1 MKRLLLLLLLVL
13 INILLLNAQNLCPN
27 GDFETYSTPPS
38 TYAQICLSTG
48 WSNPS
53 GSCSLI
59 AGTGSP
65 DFYSTLGTGGAKA
78 PGTFL
83 ATISPHGG
91 NDFAGFAT
99 YYSSANYREYIRTT
113 LANSLI
119 PGNTYAITCWISNGT
134 SSLHYYGTNNI
145 GFNFSALP
153 MTQTLGAPILTT
165 PQVETSTVLYS
176 TGWQQISFLYTPTV
190 SAQYLTIG
198 NFHNDATT
206 TRTLFGPNLSSSFGA
221 YYYIDDISITLIS
234 PLPVELLSFEGKNVN
249 HKNELNWST
258 ATEIN
263 NDRFEIEK
271 STDGILFYMI
281 GQVSGNGTKSC
292 RSDYQFCDEK
302 PGPGITYYR
311 LRQVDYDGNF
321 NYSEKIAVENT
332 YDDFEV
338 ISFSI
343 SENSF
348 EGELILNN
356 KGRESLNILIC
367 TSNGQIVSDCQ
378 IFPDNGFQIIPVPL
392 KNVSSGIYLLKISD
406 GQKIV
411 TRKIVC
417 G

>member
-1 MKRLLLLLLLVL
+1 
-13 INILLLNAQNLCPN
+13 
-27 GDFETYSTPPS
+27 
-38 TYAQICLSTG
+38 
-48 WSNPS
+48 
-53 GSCSLI
+53 
-59 AGTGSP
+59 
-65 DFYSTLGTGGAKA
+65 
-78 PGTFL
+78 
-83 ATISPHGG
+83 
-91 NDFAGFAT
+91 
-99 YYSSANYREYIRTT
+99 
-113 LANSLI
+113 
-119 PGNTYAITCWISNGT
+119 
-134 SSLHYYGTNNI
+134 
-145 GFNFSALP
+145 

-302 PGPGITYYR
+302 PGPALRIIDYVKLITM
-311 LRQVDYDGNF
+311 G
-321 NYSEKIAVENT
+321 
-332 YDDFEV
+332 
-338 ISFSI
+338 
-343 SENSF
+343 
-348 EGELILNN
+348 
-356 KGRESLNILIC
+356 ILI
-367 TSNGQIVSDCQ
+367 T
-378 IFPDNGFQIIPVPL
+378 L
-392 KNVSSGIYLLKISD
+392 KKL
-406 GQKIV
+406 Q
-411 TRKIVC
+411 
-417 G
+417 